1 MEFVNPLFLYGL
13 AAIAIPII
21 IHLFNFRKFRKVYF
35 TNVKFLEELQQKTQ
49 KQSQL
54 KHLLTLLMR
63 ILAIV
68 ALVLAFAQPYIPA
81 GDTDAKRE
89 SRNSVSIY
97 IDNSFSM
104 GLPSSQGTLLDEA
117 ANKAR
122 EVAMAYGTTDVF
134 QLLTNDFEGY
144 HQRYVSREEFM
155 ELLDEVEISPASR
168 PVAEVYKRQSDLFYE
183 EKQESKISVMIS
195 DFQKNISNFEIIQPD
210 TNVTAYLLPVEATEK
225 SNLYIDTAW
234 FDAPAYRVGQLA
246 RLNVRIRNAS
256 ENDFE
261 KIPVKLIINGQ
272 QRAIASFDIGAARD
286 AEVVMPFTIHD
297 PGIQY
302 AKLEITDYPITYDD
316 VLFFNFEVNDEI
328 PLLAINA
335 GGESPYLNSLFRN
348 DSTFVFSNI
357 DENRLDYSAFNQFN
371 LIILNGLN
379 VIPSGLA
386 IELRR
391 FAESG
396 GNIVV
401 FPGEMADLESY
412 RQFFQ
417 NMNTSLLAEKNAAE
431 TRVSSINTLSS
442 VYNDVFESVQE
453 NIDLPVALSHYTIRR
468 QPNSM
473 MESLLEMQNGNIFL
487 GSEPAGNGMLYLF
500 AVPLSAEWSNFVRHA
515 IFVPTLYKIGLLSQ
529 GAAKL
534 YYLAG
539 ENEQISL
546 KGGLPEGDQVFRI
559 RSLNRDFEVIPEIRS
574 VFSQTDIFTQNQIK
588 EAGHYNI
595 IHNEEVKAGVAFN
608 YNRAESDLAVYSRA
622 DLEKL
627 LIDSGLDNFSVIR
640 PTDRSLTEVIAELN
654 AGIRL
659 WKFFII
665 LALLFLF
672 SEVVLLRFFK

>member
-89 SRNSVSIY
+89 SRNAVSIY

-104 GLPSSQGTLLDEA
+104 GLPSAQGALLDEA
-117 ANKAR
+117 VNKAR
-122 EVAMAYGTTDVF
+122 EVAMAYGTTDIF
-134 QLLTNDFEGY
+134 QLLTNDFEGF

-183 EKQESKISVMIS
+183 EKQDGRVAVMIS
-195 DFQKNISNFEIIQPD
+195 DFQKNISNFELIVPD
-210 TNVTAYLLPVEATEK
+210 TSITAYLLPVEATEK
-225 SNLYIDTAW
+225 NNLYIDTAW

-261 KIPVKLIINGQ
+261 KIPVKLIVSGQ
-272 QRAIASFDIGAARD
+272 QRAIASFDIMAAKD
-286 AEVVMPFTIHD
+286 LEIAMPFTIHD
-297 PGIQY
+297 AGIQY
-302 AKLEITDYPITYDD
+302 AKLEITDFPITYDD
-316 VLFFNFEVNDEI
+316 ALFFTFEVSDEI
-328 PLLAINA
+328 PLLAINS
-335 GGESPYLNSLFRN
+335 GGESTYLNSLFRN
-348 DSTFVFSNI
+348 DSTFIFQNI
-357 DENRLDYSAFNQFN
+357 DENRLDYSTFNQYN

-379 VIPSGLA
+379 VIPSGLST
-386 IELRR
+386 ELKR
-391 FAESG
+391 FAERG

-401 FPGEMADLESY
+401 FPGEMADLDNY

-417 NMNTSLLAEKNAAE
+417 NMNTAFLAEKNQSE
-431 TRVSSINTLSS
+431 TRVSSINILNK
-442 VYNDVFESVQE
+442 VYDDVFESVQD
-453 NIDLPVALSHYTIRR
+453 NIDLPVVFTHYTIRR

-500 AVPLSAEWSNFVRHA
+500 AAPLSAEWSNFVRHA
-515 IFVPTLYKIGLLSQ
+515 VFVPTLYKIGLLSQ

-559 RSLNRDFEVIPEIRS
+559 RSVDREFEVIPEIRS
-574 VFSQTDIFTQNQIK
+574 VFSQTEIFTQNQIK
-588 EAGHYNI
+588 EAGHYNVN
-595 IHNEEVKAGVAFN
+595 HNDQVLAGVAFN
-608 YNRAESDLAVYSRA
+608 YNRKESDLSAFSRA

-627 LIDSGLDNFSVIR
+627 LIDSGLDNFSVIKS
-640 PTDRSLTEVIAELN
+640 TDRSLTEVIAELN

-672 SEVVLLRFFK
+672 GEVVLLRFLK